1 MMKEKEV
8 EMGIIVLFLIGY
20 VIWKCLSGA
29 PVSTGE
35 DKDREFENMCLSLK
49 DVDDDFDV
57 F

>member
-8 EMGIIVLFLIGY
+8 EMEIIVLFLIGY

-35 DKDREFENMCLSLK
+35 DKDREFENMCLFLK
-49 DVDDDFDV
+49 DVDDDFDI